1 MTSSST
7 PDPYVIAHVREALA
21 ADERV
26 AELGIE
32 MTVAAGT
39 LVLTGRVSSHA
50 QRDACTDVARANAA
64 ELEVRNDLDVVDSD
78 APPAAPE
85 HLS

>member
-1 MTSSST
+1 VTPSPT
-7 PDPYVIAHVREALA
+7 PDAYVIVHLRDALA

-50 QRDACTDVARANAA
+50 QRDACTDVARANCAD
-64 ELEVRNDLDVVDSD
+64 LQVRNDLDVVEID